1 VRRFLGERRRGE
13 RSLRER
19 ATKLLQ
25 RTVRR
30 FLAKRRFCGWGNL
43 AFQELGE
50 SWLDEDEGTFGGL
63 IYEGTEMRWVGA
75 GSDAEASV
83 SSNDST
89 EEESGG
95 AGLECAG
102 GGGGYTEDSVPY
114 LVVGGGVE
122 GGKPWWAVVSC
133 WSKWS
138 KYYQRTEISN
148 EDSYWG
154 MCPPEAWEH
163 FARPEDMVATIGI
176 GKAAEIALGKIG
188 GCLAFQEELPQIVCR
203 EASAVKRILE
213 GSVFDTPENIGNPN
227 GHARANDWI
236 AWSASWVERMGQRWI
251 DEGRGEAPVIVHGPR
266 ALGPLFRQAS
276 SRKGISKHAHLM
288 NPDAV
293 AYLTGKDYASWRD
306 VLDEFEYGDPLFSS
320 KKMEKSRIKE
330 HLGWLMTVDDSG
342 TAARV
347 GIPERLYLATH
358 HNGWWQPGLQ
368 RIKPSNYCAKY
379 PECPDEEEAARAL
392 SAEQAYF
399 EAVEEVLAAILLVG
413 GPTVAK
419 ANLRRAVAAEE
430 HLVRARLSLASQLPW
445 MKSPSKFYR
454 KVEAELADILDMA
467 MEVSPQYEEKIL
479 TVSVDDRW
487 PLGRIIAEEFTGEWA
502 VKCVMRDARIGLL
515 DANEAAWYANVSRY
529 ELVEGEGRWD
539 DGSRGPEGKDED
551 QGSDVSPERVEAS
564 PHEDCGSHGHGGVR
578 EALGREG
585 EGPSSPSKDMGAP
598 TSTIGVATDGV
609 VEGSTGEEGG
619 EGNTPG
625 DGGSQQARGAEE
637 AMASNLINSPGR
649 RSGGGS

>member
-1 VRRFLGERRRGE
+1 VGRAVHNFIKKKLFFSELFLRWRSSPRRSDRRASRDARATCSRTTFSRSLARHRLFGAEYSSDSEGDGPTTTAVASGGKPSGERGVVRLQRAVRRFLGERRRRE
-13 RSLRER
+13 RPLRER

-95 AGLECAG
+95 VGLECAG

-148 EDSYWG
+148 ENSYWG
-154 MCPPEAWEH
+154 MCPPGAWEH

-213 GSVFDTPENIGNPN
+213 GSVFDTPENMGNPN

-293 AYLTGKDYASWRD
+293 AYRTGKDYASWRD

-392 SAEQAYF
+392 SAGRAIRLAMGDRNKHEEQ
-399 EAVEEVLAAILLVG
+399 
-413 GPTVAK
+413 K
-419 ANLRRAVAAEE
+419 RRW
-430 HLVRARLSLASQLPW
+430 Q
-445 MKSPSKFYR
+445 
-454 KVEAELADILDMA
+454 
-467 MEVSPQYEEKIL
+467 
-479 TVSVDDRW
+479 
-487 PLGRIIAEEFTGEWA
+487 
-502 VKCVMRDARIGLL
+502 
-515 DANEAAWYANVSRY
+515 
-529 ELVEGEGRWD
+529 
-539 DGSRGPEGKDED
+539 
-551 QGSDVSPERVEAS
+551 
-564 PHEDCGSHGHGGVR
+564 
-578 EALGREG
+578 
-585 EGPSSPSKDMGAP
+585 
-598 TSTIGVATDGV
+598 AT
-609 VEGSTGEEGG
+609 
-619 EGNTPG
+619 
-625 DGGSQQARGAEE
+625 
-637 AMASNLINSPGR
+637 
-649 RSGGGS
+649 